1 MGYSTGGGHY
11 NEVSGTIGINI
22 YRGRNVIMAGKGKK
36 KEANNLGAL
45 GQPLKVQEKQK
56 MLGRHEI
63 G

>member
-22 YRGRNVIMAGKGKK
+22 YWGRNVIMAGKGKK

-45 GQPLKVQEKQK
+45 GQPSKV
-56 MLGRHEI
+56 
-63 G
+63 